1 MSDARAAARE
11 REPSA
16 HAVTRFIGV
25 ALLTGLGLGRVP
37 LAPGTLGSLLPVLL
51 ALGLAFLNVVPG
63 AIDAALLATAVL
75 CGWSCVHFGHL
86 AEQHF
91 GREDPPQVVAD
102 EIAGQALVLLL
113 MPWRMPAAPD
123 AMLWNSAWAA
133 AAFVLFRAFDIL
145 KPGPIRRMQELP
157 RGAGVLADDLLAGV
171 CAAIVLQAVMATV
184 NAVG

>member
-1 MSDARAAARE
+1 MKPAVRGHD
-11 REPSA
+11 SA
-16 HAVTRFIGV
+16 TRPVVRLVGLT
-25 ALLTGLGLGRVP
+25 LLTGFGLGRVP
-37 LAPGTLGSLLPVLL
+37 LAPGTLGSAPPVLL
-51 ALGLAFLNVVPG
+51 ALGLASMGVT
-63 AIDAALLATAVL
+63 AATIDATLIALAVL

-113 MPWRMPAAPD
+113 MSWRMPVAPD
-123 AMLWNSAWAA
+123 ALLWNSAWAA